1 MHVPAESP
9 DHRSPLTPLHTRPAQ
24 HDVYALAHHLARRFR
39 ARYVVDVGCLRPKAL
54 TALSRDVEV
63 IGVTLGA
70 AVPPSRPGAPFTRV
84 IPLDLATVG
93 GLPLPHGIVSEAIVV
108 CTDTIGRA
116 AHADRLLDVLG
127 SAASVARAVIVS
139 APRRDAARRP
149 DAAPPGGDADGWSLD
164 DLRARCEQRGLP
176 VLFAGL
182 AVGDDP
188 DLRRNTVLLILD
200 KSAGSLH
207 QPAPADFRMLS
218 IITAYNEADIIEQVV
233 RSTLSEGSAVW
244 VDDNWSS
251 DGTFEILKSLG
262 PALAGLERFP
272 PDGPAD
278 QFQLH
283 AQLRRKEEI
292 AARFPGAWIVN
303 QDADEL
309 RCSPWPGVRLRDAL
323 AFVDRCGFNCVD
335 FTVLDFRPT
344 DDAFDGTQDLEAC
357 VPLFEFGRR
366 PGHFEQQRAWRQP
379 RTPVNL
385 ADSGGHV
392 VEFDGKAVYPYKF
405 LLKHYPIRS
414 QRQAEAK
421 VFRDRKPRFAEE
433 QSRRGWHGQ
442 YEGLEP
448 GARFLWSPT
457 TLLEYRPGA
466 FESTYL
472 VERLSGIGA
481 QRVMEQLEYDNAPPG
496 LQARVDALTREL
508 AECGQKLA
516 SLEAHPYVR
525 LGRWVQR
532 LLHRLRPWP

>member
-1 MHVPAESP
+1 MHVPAES
-9 DHRSPLTPLHTRPAQ
+9 LHTRPAQ

-39 ARYVVDVGCLRPKAL
+39 ARYVVDVGCLRPEAL

-63 IGVTLGA
+63 IGVTLDA
-70 AVPPSRPGAPFTRV
+70 AAPPIRPQAPFTRV

-93 GLPLPHGIVSEAIVV
+93 GLPLPHGIIAEAIVV
-108 CTDTIGRA
+108 CADTIGRA
-116 AHADRLLDVLG
+116 AHGDRLLDVLG
-127 SAASVARAVIVS
+127 SAASVAHAVLVS

-149 DAAPPGGDADGWSLD
+149 DASPPGGDADGWSLD

-188 DLRRNTVLLILD
+188 DLRRNTVLLVLD
-200 KSAGSLH
+200 RSARSLH
-207 QPAPADFRMLS
+207 QAAPSDFRALS

-233 RSTLSEGSAVW
+233 RKTLSEGFAVW
-244 VDDNWSS
+244 VADNWSS
-251 DGTFEILKSLG
+251 DGTFEILKSLE

-272 PDGPAD
+272 PDGPTD
-278 QFQLH
+278 QYQWH
-283 AQLRRKEEI
+283 MQLRRKEEI
-292 AARFPGAWIVN
+292 AARFPGAWIVH

-344 DDAFDGTQDLEAC
+344 DDSFDGTQDLEAC
-357 VPLFEFGRR
+357 LPLFEFGRR

-433 QSRRGWHGQ
+433 RSRRGWHSQ

-448 GARFLWSPT
+448 GARFLWGPA
-457 TLLEYRPGA
+457 TLLEYRPGP

-481 QRVMEQLEYDNAPPG
+481 QRLMEQLEYDNAPPG

-508 AECGQKLA
+508 AECRQKLA

-525 LGRWVQR
+525 LGRWAQR
-532 LLHRLRPWP
+532 LLQKKSGK